1 MGAGSGAGI
10 WNAGMMAFTEVLK
23 ARERL
28 ANRVLRTPLR
38 DAPALGR
45 RSGVPVRL
53 KCEHQQTTGS
63 FKLRGAT
70 NALLAL
76 DEAQRR
82 RGVVAASTGNH
93 GRALAH
99 AARQMGVPAVICMS
113 RLVPANKVDAIRALG
128 AEVRIVGQSQDD
140 AQREVDRLVAD
151 QQMTMVPPFDAV
163 GVIAGQGTLG
173 LELMEQA
180 PDTAVVLVPLSGGG
194 LIAGVAL
201 AVKTVSP
208 RTRVIGVSMERGPAM
223 QQSLAAGH
231 PVEVEELPTLADSL
245 GGGIGLTNAHTFEM
259 MRALVDDVVLVSEAE
274 IAAAIRTAYAEEGEV
289 IEGAA
294 AVGIAALDAGRA
306 RPEGPVTVVLS
317 GRNIDMRL
325 HARIVA
331 GETPDLLRETARA

>member
-1 MGAGSGAGI
+1 MI
-10 WNAGMMAFTEVLK
+10 PFTEVLK

-28 ANRVLRTPLR
+28 ANRVLLTPMRAAPGLDRRT
-38 DAPALGR
+38 GQH
-45 RSGVPVRL
+45 VRL

-70 NALLAL
+70 NALLLL
-76 DEAQRR
+76 DEEQRR

-113 RLVPANKVDAIRALG
+113 SLVPANKVEAIEALG
-128 AEVRIVGQSQDD
+128 ATVRIIGRSQDD
-140 AQREVDRLVAD
+140 AQREVDRLVSDAGLV
-151 QQMTMVPPFDAV
+151 MVAPFDDPA
-163 GVIAGQGTLG
+163 VIAGQGTLG

-180 PDTAVVLVPLSGGG
+180 PDTASVLVPLSGGG

-208 RTRVIGVSMERGPAM
+208 QTQVIGVSMERGPAM
-223 QQSLAAGH
+223 QRSLAAGR
-231 PVEVEELPTLADSL
+231 PIDVEELPTLADSL
-245 GGGIGLTNAHTFEM
+245 GGGIGLANKHTFEM
-259 MRALVDDVVLVSEAE
+259 VKALVDDVVLVSEAE
-274 IAAAIRTAYAEEGEV
+274 IAAAIRTAHAEAGEV

-294 AVGIAALDAGRA
+294 AVGIAALAAGKVRTS
-306 RPEGPVTVVLS
+306 GPVVVVLS
-317 GRNIDMRL
+317 GRNIDMAL

-331 GETPDLLRETARA
+331 GETPDLLREVAHA